1 MMSAEKDTK
10 DNLEHI
16 RRYVQKHERYFEAL
30 GFQRPGGLPRY
41 YTEQRP
47 EEWPLDLAKVERL
60 KREEQARDR
69 AASRSDRTASSGMS
83 EEARDLLDSIRSLAG
98 QGLTPGQIAAQLKL
112 VEDGVRNVLAMGR
125 HAYDPD
131 AEAPVH
137 TPEINAYRNGFASRS
152 W

>member
-1 MMSAEKDTK
+1 MSDQKND
-10 DNLEHI
+10 LEFI
-16 RRYVQKHERYFEAL
+16 RQYIQKHERYFEAL

-60 KREEQARDR
+60 KREERERDR
-69 AASRSDRTASSGMS
+69 AASHSDRTASSGMS
-83 EEARDLLDSIRSLAG
+83 KEARDLLDSIRSLAG
-98 QGLTPGQIAAQLKL
+98 QGLTPGQIAARLRL

-131 AEAPVH
+131 AEPPAP
-137 TPEINAYRNGFASRS
+137 TPEIRAYRNGFARRS

>member
-1 MMSAEKDTK
+1 MMSADKDT
-10 DNLEHI
+10 LEHI
-16 RRYVQKHERYFEAL
+16 RKYIQKHERYFEAL

-47 EEWPLDLAKVERL
+47 EEWPLDLIKVERL
-60 KREEQARDR
+60 KREEQARET
-69 AASRSDRTASSGMS
+69 AASHSDRTASSGMS
-83 EEARDLLDSIRSLAG
+83 QEARDLLDSIRALAG
-98 QGLTPGQIAAQLKL
+98 QGLTPGQIAARLRL

-131 AEAPVH
+131 AVAPAH
-137 TPEINAYRNGFASRS
+137 TPEIRAYRNGFARRS